1 MAICMFLGHRKVYDK
16 NLYRKIADAVFEIA
30 ERHDSVTYLFHNL
43 SHGAFY
49 AACYRAAL
57 AAKQRYPEKG
67 IALALAVERGELERL
82 AGELG
87 RPGLWTPAQT
97 ADRLLALPDPTL
109 GGGDYS
115 IYAKRERWAI
125 RQCTH
130 LVSYLYPA
138 LLEPENQQYLY
149 AQNCGLTLYDLTSP
163 DTAAFLAE
171 QAGRLPERQ
180 RLALSLRLEGRAQKE
195 AEAAL
200 GVRGPAFRRLA
211 QQAAWGLEQAARR
224 RLLGDPAWQAEAPP
238 CCGVFA
244 LGPPDYE
251 NLSLFEG
258 AVQFVAARYGIRR
271 FYVAAEYCHSGYMK
285 VLKMAAQSL
294 GGCHVTAAAGCQE
307 VTPALEARLAFQFC
321 PPCQEVELILAPA
334 KRPRA
339 RDLTVAKALMQRCD
353 FCICD
358 LYGHPMGASLRQ
370 QAAKRDGAALLD
382 IGRKNTGAG

>member
-1 MAICMFLGHRKVYDK
+1 MRW
-16 NLYRKIADAVFEIA
+16 RW
-30 ERHDSVTYLFHNL
+30 
-43 SHGAFY
+43 
-49 AACYRAAL
+49 
-57 AAKQRYPEKG
+57 
-67 IALALAVERGELERL
+67 RGGSWSGWRGSW
-82 AGELG
+82 AG
-87 RPGLWTPAQT
+87 PGLWTPAQT

-358 LYGHPMGASLRQ
+358 LYGTPWGQPEAAGRQ
-370 QAAKRDGAALLD
+370 KGRGGAAGYRQKKYRGRITAPVSCFFGGIPRRTALRRAERCG
-382 IGRKNTGAG
+382 IIWVFGKGGSGGPRPRAQGRKRTGRLPAPEGEARRKERIV